1 MFVQPK
7 YTFWKVILFPLKCH
21 TVMRV
26 IFAVIIYTSKVC
38 LCVCVCYISDFNIGE
53 IFGTYE
59 NLPPLCNHDFLSL
72 ALYKVLSKLMKL
84 LKTLSVFAVPV

>member
-38 LCVCVCYISDFNIGE
+38 LCVCVCVTLVILTLVKYLGHMRISHRFVTMT
-53 IFGTYE
+53 F
-59 NLPPLCNHDFLSL
+59 
-72 ALYKVLSKLMKL
+72 
-84 LKTLSVFAVPV
+84 